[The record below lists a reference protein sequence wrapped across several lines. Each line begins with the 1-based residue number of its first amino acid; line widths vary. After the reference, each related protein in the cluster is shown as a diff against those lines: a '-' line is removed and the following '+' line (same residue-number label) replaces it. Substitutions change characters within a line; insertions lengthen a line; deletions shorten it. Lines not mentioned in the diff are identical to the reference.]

1 MRKPRKTKNKKRHA
15 VIYLG
20 FVIPKGFNYDES
32 GAAALWLKST
42 DGAKV
47 LAVLALSERVDNYRL
62 KQEPGAPRPT
72 FATVADV
79 DAVTR

>member
-1 MRKPRKTKNKKRHA
+1 MRKPRKQKKQKRHFL
-15 VIYLG
+15 YLG
-20 FVIPKGFNYDES
+20 FVSPRGFNYES
-32 GAAALWLKST
+32 GAAAALWLRST
-42 DGAKV
+42 DGAEV

-62 KQEPGAPRPT
+62 KQETGAPRPT